1 MVIHTLRAVVSDGLT
16 GAVELAVEECPI
28 NHATLQEEHKAGH
41 EHEIPHIHGLGRAE
55 VKLWKARQ

>member
-41 EHEIPHIHGLGRAE
+41 EHEIHGLGQAE